1 MRFDTINKN
10 GVLEGDEALALA
22 RWQLGDEAEQDDVEQ
37 LVATID
43 TNANGQIAFKEYMA
57 WLLGAGWSVE
67 EDAVTEEPRTTYKTS
82 DSFITSPPSS
92 ANCRRSE

>member
-1 MRFDTINKN
+1 MRFDIINKN

-22 RWQLGDEAEQDDVEQ
+22 RWQLGDEAEQHDVEQ

-43 TNANGQIAFKEYMA
+43 TNANGQIEFKEYMA

-67 EDAVTEEPRTTYKTS
+67 EDATS
-82 DSFITSPPSS
+82 EDPLWVYIG
-92 ANCRRSE
+92 